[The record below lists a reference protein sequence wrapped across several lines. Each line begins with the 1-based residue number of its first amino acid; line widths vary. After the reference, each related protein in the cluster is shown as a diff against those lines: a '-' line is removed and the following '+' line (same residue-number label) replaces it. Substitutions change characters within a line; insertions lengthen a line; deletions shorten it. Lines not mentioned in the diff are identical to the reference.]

1 MQIGPQANDELT
13 KMGVPR
19 LDQYMRDDDSRG
31 VMELIVSQQAFQRPY
46 FVAMGTPDGYVAILR
61 KAFDD
66 TMRDEQFLADASKS
80 RIDVSPLP
88 GTTVQELVQKFYG
101 TPKNIVE
108 QGRRAIRP

>member
-1 MQIGPQANDELT
+1 M
-13 KMGVPR
+13 K
-19 LDQYMRDDDSRG
+19 DDNSRR

-46 FVAMGTPDGYVAILR
+46 FVAMGTPEPY
-61 KAFDD
+61 
-66 TMRDEQFLADASKS
+66 LASCARRSTPPCRTSSSSPMPKKL

-88 GTTVQELVQKFYG
+88 GATVQDLVQKFYA